1 MPNEKLYKNFV
12 ADMVECARENE
23 TAMSHMDQEEQSK
36 YMLDQVRHHDAFFA
50 LIPNEEAIGGR
61 SLYVIT
67 GQDVLEGAG
76 FDLAVV
82 EQVGNPVQ
90 PRPRRLN
97 RPMRVGAFFV
107 GSYREARYLDI
118 SFGDSASSKKL
129 RKWQEKD
136 GGPEAIRNMRQAS
149 TPAGRAYIRANT
161 RHFSAEY
168 H

>member
-1 MPNEKLYKNFV
+1 MNTYDVYENFV
-12 ADMVECARENE
+12 ANMIEHAREQE
-23 TAMSHMDQEEQSK
+23 VAMSLMDQVRQSK
-36 YMLDQVRHHDAFFA
+36 HMLDQVRHHDAFLA
-50 LIPNEEAIGGR
+50 LIPNDGAVGGH

-76 FDLAVV
+76 FNLAVV

-97 RPMRVGAFFV
+97 RPLRVGAFLV

-118 SFGDSASSKKL
+118 SLGDSASSKKM
-129 RKWQEKD
+129 RKWQERD
-136 GGPEAIRNMRQAS
+136 GGPEAIRNMRQAI
-149 TPAGRAYIRANT
+149 TPAGRAYIRANPHLF
-161 RHFSAEY
+161 RAEY